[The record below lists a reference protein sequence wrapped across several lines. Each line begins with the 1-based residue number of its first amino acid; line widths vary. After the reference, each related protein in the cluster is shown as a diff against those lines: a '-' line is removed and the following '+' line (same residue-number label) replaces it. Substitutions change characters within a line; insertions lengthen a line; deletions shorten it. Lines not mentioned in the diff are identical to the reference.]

1 MMSNLKIVSL
11 DDICDL
17 NMGQSPES
25 SSYNEEKIGIPFF
38 QGNADFGELYP
49 ITRYWCSEPTK
60 IANKD
65 DILISVRAPIGALN
79 IATEKCCIGRGL
91 AALTA
96 LPNTYNKYLF
106 YALKSKYDELNAK
119 GTGSTFKAI
128 NKKTLTETSIQFT
141 SLETQKKIADVLD
154 KAKSLIDLR
163 KKQIEKMDLLIKSK
177 FIEMF
182 GDPVTNPKRWREGYI
197 ENICDAIVD
206 CPHSTPLHSEII
218 TPYPSVRTSEI
229 KNGAIE
235 WSSMK
240 YVSKDEYLKRIK
252 RITPQPGDIIYGRE
266 GTYGD
271 AAILPDGHNFCLGQ
285 RVILLRVN
293 KEICNSIY
301 FSSALRSDYVYSQAK
316 LKNVGATVGHVNVK
330 DIKQFIVPLPPLS
343 IQNQF
348 ASFVELIEKQKNLFQ
363 QALDKMEISYKSL
376 MQEYFG

>member
-1 MMSNLKIVSL
+1 MASIG
-11 DDICDL
+11 DICEILDSQRKPVTASYRKSGIYPYYGANGIQDFVDSYIFDGEFVLLAEDGGNFGSKEKPIAYRVSGKCWVNNHAHVLKPKGML
-17 NMGQSPES
+17 NVDYLCYAIMFYDVS
-25 SSYNEEKIGIPFF
+25 
-38 QGNADFGELYP
+38 D
-49 ITRYWCSEPTK
+49 
-60 IANKD
+60 
-65 DILISVRAPIGALN
+65 LISGTTRAKLNQSAVRNMQIP
-79 IATEKCCIGRGL
+79 
-91 AALTA
+91 
-96 LPNTYNKYLF
+96 LPP
-106 YALKSKYDELNAK
+106 
-119 GTGSTFKAI
+119 
-128 NKKTLTETSIQFT
+128 
-141 SLETQKKIADVLD
+141 LETQKKIADVLD
-154 KAKSLIDLR
+154 KAKNLIDLR

>member
-1 MMSNLKIVSL
+1 
-11 DDICDL
+11 
-17 NMGQSPES
+17 
-25 SSYNEEKIGIPFF
+25 
-38 QGNADFGELYP
+38 
-49 ITRYWCSEPTK
+49 
-60 IANKD
+60 
-65 DILISVRAPIGALN
+65 
-79 IATEKCCIGRGL
+79 
-91 AALTA
+91 
-96 LPNTYNKYLF
+96 
-106 YALKSKYDELNAK
+106 
-119 GTGSTFKAI
+119 
-128 NKKTLTETSIQFT
+128 
-141 SLETQKKIADVLD
+141 
-154 KAKSLIDLR
+154 
-163 KKQIEKMDLLIKSK
+163 
-177 FIEMF
+177 MF